1 MDELRELCLI
11 EALHGWVKRIMFDWS
26 TSWMS

>member
-11 EALHGWVKRIMFDWS
+11 EALHGLVKIIMFD
-26 TSWMS
+26 

>member
-11 EALHGWVKRIMFDWS
+11 EALHGWVKRMFDWS
-26 TSWMS
+26 TSWM